1 MNDAHILE
9 NLYGRVFALNIG
21 GGACMLVIDKD
32 GQNLSIPLD
41 ADQALNLGKFLFFAR
56 ADEEARQAMHAPV
69 ETEVIETFAD
79 YEREPM
85 GQPMELPRAAQ
96 RPKRVPA
103 KAAKPDAR
111 VTWTDAKRKRFIEA
125 FMAEGADTFV
135 DPRSGHF
142 GRTAAAS
149 HATGVSYMA
158 AKAQISHCRKEGL
171 IPSSF
176 TSVRG
181 RKPNPRP
188 DVELAV
194 SNGAEHDPGSNGFVD
209 ELAAL

>member
-79 YEREPM
+79 FEREPM

-103 KAAKPDAR
+103 KAAKPGKY
-111 VTWTDAKRKRFIEA
+111 VQWTDARRKRFVEA
-125 FMAEGADTFV
+125 FMAEDADAFV
-135 DPRSGHF
+135 DPRTGHF
-142 GRTAAAS
+142 GRTAAAA
-149 HATGVSYMA
+149 HAVGVTQLA
-158 AKAQISHCRKEGL
+158 AKNQISRCRELGL
-171 IPSSF
+171 IPQSF
-176 TSVRG
+176 TSKRG
-181 RKPNPRP
+181 RKPNQRP